1 MSTEKRMS
9 YDDLPYF
16 RDQILERID
25 SLKCFLSNTPADGK
39 PDDCLHRI
47 SNRRATEAG

>member
-1 MSTEKRMS
+1 MSLEKRMS

-25 SLKCFLSNTPADGK
+25 SLKCFLSNTPPLMAN
-39 PDDCLHRI
+39 L
-47 SNRRATEAG
+47 

>member
-1 MSTEKRMS
+1 MS

-25 SLKCFLSNTPADGK
+25 SLKCFLSTPPADGK

-47 SNRRATEAG
+47 SNRKTTEAG

>member
-1 MSTEKRMS
+1 MSLEKRMS

-25 SLKCFLSNTPADGK
+25 SLKCFLSNTPPDDGK

-47 SNRRATEAG
+47 